1 MGAKKNRLMGGGKSS
16 SNLANLR
23 GCGFGAGVTGCGA
36 GVVIKSQARKNPA
49 RDGVGWIL
57 RLTITNRG
65 YGAHQV
71 LPHEPDEQQDCHP
84 CGKC

>member
-1 MGAKKNRLMGGGKSS
+1 MLGNIPFILGIFPQNAAVVRVDGARC
-16 SNLANLR
+16 R
-23 GCGFGAGVTGCGA
+23 
-36 GVVIKSQARKNPA
+36 VVVKFSDKKNPA
-49 RDGVGWIL
+49 RGGVGWIL